1 MAKKKRNPANAAAIA
16 HIFENY
22 EIKSVLDI
30 QEALKDMFGG
40 AMEQMLAGELDSH
53 LGYGRHENATQTTNR
68 RNGASSKIVRSQLG
82 ELEIDIPR
90 DREASFEP
98 QLVPKHQKDVSG
110 IEDRVLAMYAKGQ
123 SQRDITATIQDIYGF
138 NISPETV
145 SKITDRIIPLV
156 QEFRNRALKKFYPF
170 VFVDAMYTPVKTET
184 GAGQKALYNMIGID
198 VDGCKDVLGFWLS
211 EDESSRQWIQI
222 LEEIKQRGVED
233 ILFISLDGLKG
244 LEDAIKTIYPQTT
257 TQRCIVHLMR
267 NSTRYIPRKRWA
279 EFAKDIKAVYKAVSL
294 DEAAVLFESFQT
306 KWAADQS
313 AVKVWSKNWDAVAR
327 LFELPAAIRKI
338 IYTTNTIE
346 SYHNQLRKVTNGK
359 GSFPSEMALFKLIY
373 LRINEIRRTWD
384 RPIQNWGQVLNQLV
398 VLYGERVSRH
408 IQFTCRSCLRQ
419 SCRR

>member
-110 IEDRVLAMYAKGQ
+110 IEDRVLAMYVKGQ

-408 IQFTCRSCLRQ
+408 IQF
-419 SCRR
+419 

>member
-408 IQFTCRSCLRQ
+408 IQF
-419 SCRR
+419 

>member
-398 VLYGERVSRH
+398 VLYGERVSRL
-408 IQFTCRSCLRQ
+408 IQF
-419 SCRR
+419 

>member
-384 RPIQNWGQVLNQLV
+384 RPIQNWGQVLNQLA
-398 VLYGERVSRH
+398 VLFGERVSRH
-408 IQFTCRSCLRQ
+408 IRF
-419 SCRR
+419 

>member
-82 ELEIDIPR
+82 ELEIDIPS

-408 IQFTCRSCLRQ
+408 IQF
-419 SCRR
+419 

>member
-279 EFAKDIKAVYKAVSL
+279 DFAKDIKAVYKAVSL

-408 IQFTCRSCLRQ
+408 IQF
-419 SCRR
+419 

>member
-244 LEDAIKTIYPQTT
+244 LEDAVKTIYPQTT

-408 IQFTCRSCLRQ
+408 IQF
-419 SCRR
+419 

>member
-1 MAKKKRNPANAAAIA
+1 MEAYRMAKKKRNPANAAAIA

-346 SYHNQLRKVTNGK
+346 SYHNQLRKVTG
-359 GSFPSEMALFKLIY
+359 
-373 LRINEIRRTWD
+373 
-384 RPIQNWGQVLNQLV
+384 
-398 VLYGERVSRH
+398 
-408 IQFTCRSCLRQ
+408 
-419 SCRR
+419 

>member
-123 SQRDITATIQDIYGF
+123 SRRDITATIQDIYGF

-408 IQFTCRSCLRQ
+408 IQF
-419 SCRR
+419 

>member
-294 DEAAVLFESFQT
+294 DEATALFESFQT

-313 AVKVWSKNWDAVAR
+313 AVKVWTKNWDSVAR

-373 LRINEIRRTWD
+373 LRIEEIRRTWA

-408 IQFTCRSCLRQ
+408 IQF
-419 SCRR
+419 

>member
-40 AMEQMLAGELDSH
+40 AMDQMLAGELDSH

-408 IQFTCRSCLRQ
+408 IQF
-419 SCRR
+419 

>member
-327 LFELPAAIRKI
+327 LFEFPAAISKI

-346 SYHNQLRKVTNGK
+346 SNHNQLRKVTNGK

-408 IQFTCRSCLRQ
+408 IQF
-419 SCRR
+419 

>member
-1 MAKKKRNPANAAAIA
+1 MEAHQMAKRKRNPANAAAIA

-408 IQFTCRSCLRQ
+408 IQF
-419 SCRR
+419 